1 MRAAEETSALA
12 PAAGASFSSRSASQR
27 LDCGRG
33 RTRIQNFISVSVV
46 TRSVHADSP
55 LEHNAFSSNQ
65 GRRCDPRALGP
76 GGKQTKGANG
86 AAPSGRATSKHDRG
100 AKGARRGWIA
110 RLPSPSE
117 DGRLSTHFCPS
128 VPEVRSIIS
137 ERRLTWRTHPLI
149 LRSEAKSRVSKDAPE
164 GGARTARTGAAFE
177 AASRRLR
184 TRALG

>member
-76 GGKQTKGANG
+76 
-86 AAPSGRATSKHDRG
+86 APSGRATSKHDRG

-149 LRSEAKSRVSKDAPE
+149 LRSEAKSRVSKGAPE
-164 GGARTARTGAAFE
+164 GDPGPARTGASFE